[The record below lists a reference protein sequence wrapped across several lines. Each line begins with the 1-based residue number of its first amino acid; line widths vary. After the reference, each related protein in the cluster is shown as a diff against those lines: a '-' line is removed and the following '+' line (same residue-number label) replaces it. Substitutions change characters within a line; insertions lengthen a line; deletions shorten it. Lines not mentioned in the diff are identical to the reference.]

1 MKKLSIVIAGL
12 MFSGAA
18 FAVQFPATGPL
29 LQQECA
35 NLNEDVTLTLTN
47 GVVAGVNCRAAAAGV
62 VARVAIAAC
71 HTGGMQKSRSTTQ
84 RIVPADP
91 AVVGSVATTVT
102 GCATGSTG
110 CTVVPVTGA
119 SMPGATTL
127 LGTVNIAYPGTGACT
142 AAAAETQAGTL

>member
-18 FAVQFPATGPL
+18 SAIQFSANGPL

-35 NLNEDVTLTLTN
+35 NLNEDVTINLTN
-47 GVVAGVNCRAAAAGV
+47 GVVAGVNCRAAAGAV
-62 VARVAIAAC
+62 QARVAIAAC

-84 RIVPADP
+84 RTVAGANPGDAD
-91 AVVGSVATTVT
+91 VVTT
-102 GCATGSTG
+102 GCATGSAG

-119 SMPGATTL
+119 SIPGATTL
-127 LGTVNIAYPGTGACT
+127 LGTVNIAYPGTGTCT
-142 AAAAETQAGTL
+142 AATAETQAGTL

>member
-12 MFSGAA
+12 MFSGVAS
-18 FAVQFPATGPL
+18 AVQFPASGPL

-35 NLNEDVTLTLTN
+35 NLNEDVTMNLTN

-62 VARVAIAAC
+62 VPRVAISAC

-84 RIVPADP
+84 RVDT
-91 AVVGSVATTVT
+91 SVTPNVTTT
-102 GCATGSTG
+102 GCATGSAG

-119 SMPGATTL
+119 AMPGATTL
-127 LGTVNIAYPGTGACT
+127 LGTVNVAYPGTGACT
-142 AAAAETQAGTL
+142 AVTAETQAGTL